1 MQRAGE
7 REISARRRD
16 LCIGPELRHD
26 ARVFKRQCRKQI
38 NGRKVNVVHDSSYDC
53 SGIGQVYKFLRRA
66 FDDSTAELEFQ
77 NFLQGNLSEKI
88 LERAREWIEQDRRLR
103 ACEEAANLRQTF

>member
-1 MQRAGE
+1 MRDAG
-7 REISARRRD
+7 ICASARNYATTLVFSRD
-16 LCIGPELRHD
+16 SVGSKL
-26 ARVFKRQCRKQI
+26 